1 MGILGFQR
9 HVEPQEMGGFG
20 IMTQGGNILDT
31 KIKFSEVSVEEL
43 DSFTRKPP
51 SNPSYNMGGAQLV
64 TLGIQ
69 SPYEN
74 GNGI

>member
-1 MGILGFQR
+1 MQFKGFQR
-9 HVEPQEMGGFG
+9 HVEPQEMGSFG
-20 IMTQGGNILDT
+20 ITTQGANILDT
-31 KIKFSEVSVEEL
+31 KTKFSEVMVEEL

-51 SNPSYNMGGAQLV
+51 SNPSYNMVGAQLV

-69 SPYEN
+69 SPSEN